1 MEEATERIVQREDLP
16 RLRERHAGERIVFTN
31 GCFDI
36 LHRGHVELL
45 ASARE
50 LGDLLVVGLNSDDS
64 VRRLGKGDGRPFN
77 RQDDRAYLLLM
88 LRCVDCVTIFD
99 EDTPLETIAALRPDV
114 LAKGAEYAPG
124 EIVGADIV
132 EENGGEVVR
141 IDMVG
146 AHSTSALVRRIR
158 EEADA
163 P

>member
-88 LRCVDCVTIFD
+88 LRCVDRVTIFD

-132 EENGGEVVR
+132 AGPGGRNTSAVTIGGEWT
-141 IDMVG
+141 
-146 AHSTSALVRRIR
+146 A
-158 EEADA
+158 
-163 P
+163 